1 MSIMKGTSMAVSLS
15 VANHTILTVLEELV
29 KGFDQ
34 IYDALLAD
42 NKTVQLIKETTENCL
57 HAIDSSR
64 HFGKFKRSYLQLMVI
79 SKLL

>member
-1 MSIMKGTSMAVSLS
+1 MAVSVS
-15 VANHTILTVLEELV
+15 VANQAIPTVLEELV

-34 IYDALLAD
+34 VYDALLAD
-42 NKTVQLIKETTENCL
+42 NKTVQLIKETMENCL

-64 HFGKFKRSYLQLMVI
+64 HFGKYKSSYLQLMVI